1 MKYIL
6 KNRIFVFILICLLFL
21 LYFRN
26 YRNNFALGPFII
38 LFMIFTIDISKRR
51 QNN

>member
-6 KNRIFVFILICLLFL
+6 KNRIFVFILM
-21 LYFRN
+21 
-26 YRNNFALGPFII
+26 GPFII